1 MGVEVTDICMDK
13 QSDSIIVQSNGFS
26 LDSNDEAFHSHHD
39 AMQSYVNGDP
49 DLQGTEEGSEAKEYE
64 VKECTT
70 ENSVLKSELSHIE
83 NTKEEQSML
92 SSNLDTGK
100 AKYKKSRVS
109 KHESKH
115 AVANIRTKHTVPH
128 PFALATEKRAS
139 SGTRLASAEAC
150 TGTGLNKSSNTTG
163 ALHPDPRKQNQQ
175 PQSVLRKPL
184 QPNNKKHPDD
194 DESYSVNSIYPLST
208 WYLLFENLVSGMLI
222 LSSKMSTRSAVVI
235 EKKIAQLAK
244 KFDGTA
250 SPWQSM
256 DSSMSRNHR
265 CYPLTIQSTLESSRT
280 AKPKSTVASAPT
292 FRCSERAEKRKEFY
306 SKLEEKHQALEA
318 EKTQSEARTKEEME
332 AAIKQFRKSLA
343 FKASPMPSFYHEGPP
358 PKVELKKMPPT
369 RAKSP
374 KLGRRKSCSGPVTS
388 SQGEKVKGAYHKN
401 RHSLGSLREDII
413 AATFG
418 SANKKN
424 QNNVQNGNG
433 PLKFK
438 DESLKAQE
446 MSESIPPKANGH
458 TDSDINFLT

>member
-1 MGVEVTDICMDK
+1 MTKRSTDTEGRIK
-13 QSDSIIVQSNGFS
+13 EIQSNGVS
-26 LDSNDEAFHSHHD
+26 LDSNDETFQSQHD
-39 AMQSYVNGDP
+39 AMQSYVNRDP

-64 VKECTT
+64 
-70 ENSVLKSELSHIE
+70 H
-83 NTKEEQSML
+83 
-92 SSNLDTGK
+92 
-100 AKYKKSRVS
+100 VS
-109 KHESKH
+109 KH
-115 AVANIRTKHTVPH
+115 AAANIRTKHTVPH

-150 TGTGLNKSSNTTG
+150 TGTGLNKYSNTIG
-163 ALHPDPRKQNQQ
+163 ALHPDTKKQNQQ

-194 DESYSVNSIYPLST
+194 DESYSVNSI
-208 WYLLFENLVSGMLI
+208 
-222 LSSKMSTRSAVVI
+222 
-235 EKKIAQLAK
+235 
-244 KFDGTA
+244 
-250 SPWQSM
+250 
-256 DSSMSRNHR
+256 
-265 CYPLTIQSTLESSRT
+265 TLESSQT
-280 AKPKSTVASAPT
+280 DKLKSTVASAPT

-318 EKTQSEARTKEEME
+318 KKTQSEARTKEESE

-374 KLGRRKSCSGPVTS
+374 KLGRRKSCRGPVNS

-401 RHSLGSLREDII
+401 RHSLGSQGEDII
-413 AATFG
+413 VAAFG
-418 SANKKN
+418 SANEKN
-424 QNNVQNGNG
+424 PNNVQNGNA

-458 TDSDINFLT
+458 TDSDIDFLS